1 MTPDRVFHEYV
12 MAFYE
17 VFGRECFRQEPVT
30 AEEWRKLKDKFDL
43 VFYAHAPEQAKGAT
57 NG

>member
-43 VFYAHAPEQAKGAT
+43 VFYAHAPEQAKGA